1 MAKAEAAKKKKGPD
15 LAYHQIVVAPMV
27 SEKVTHLVERR
38 NTYGFQV
45 HPEATKHQ
53 IKEAVE
59 KLFDVAVVQ
68 VRTQVYRGKRRRFKT
83 GYGMTATWKK
93 AYVTLSEKDRI
104 TLF

>member
-1 MAKAEAAKKKKGPD
+1 MAEKEVKTVGPN

-45 HPEATKHQ
+45 HPLANKHQ

-59 KLFDVAVVQ
+59 KLFDVHVVQ
-68 VRTQVYRGKRRRFKT
+68 VRTQVHRGKRRRFKQ